1 MVNKLIMPQLPNR
14 NQIKRGMKVFVELK
28 NDQGTDKLTEGLVKE
43 ILTSGNSHPHG
54 IKVELQSGQV
64 GRVKEIVSG
73 PKDSAEILDDKITI
87 PENEDKKNEFKAT
100 LKFDL
105 KRFEQGDGAKVGN
118 KSVLNEIPIT
128 VSGFAN
134 NLGGN
139 LFLGIRDDGEILG
152 LDYDF
157 GMLGGRD
164 KFEQEITNALRQID
178 DQAFVSKL
186 TILYQE
192 IKGKTICVIKVHP
205 SKKPIFVRNG
215 EFNELHVRMH
225 NTTKKFDGKEI
236 ADYLVQHF

>member
-1 MVNKLIMPQLPNR
+1 MSLLPNR
-14 NQIKRGMKVFVELK
+14 DQIKIDMKVLVELK
-28 NDQGTDKLTEGLVKE
+28 ENQGTGKLSEGIVKE
-43 ILTSGNSHPHG
+43 ILTSDNSHPHG

-73 PKDSAEILDDKITI
+73 SKDSEEILDDKITI
-87 PENEDKKNEFKAT
+87 PENEDKQNEFKAT

-105 KRFEQGDGAKVGN
+105 KRFEKGDGAKVGN

-157 GMLGGRD
+157 EMLGGRD

-178 DQAFVSKL
+178 NQAFVSKL

-192 IKGKTICVIKVHP
+192 IKGKTICIIKVHP